1 VAIYHFSTNPI
12 QRSKGESAVGAAAYR
27 AGVKLVQKIVD
38 PATGAIREKIHNYEN
53 KKGVVHK
60 EILVPEGF
68 VKAEWLKDRQELWQR
83 TEDSEIRK
91 DAQLARQIVIALPKE
106 LSEEENI
113 ELAVNFAKEVL
124 VREGMVVDVAVHYDN
139 PDNPH
144 AHLLMTMR
152 DLEFDKEGEVV
163 FGGKNRD
170 WNSKQKIFEWRKA
183 WEKCL
188 NKELSIK
195 GFDMEVSAASFKDRG
210 IDLVATKHEGK
221 TRHIERVMRV
231 QEYNERARL
240 ANLEVIRKNPEMLI
254 DMLQSRKG
262 AFNRDDIVKGF
273 KGVLFESCGGK
284 LAVHDEEE
292 LVKGVEDI
300 MNSNKLMRI
309 SDRGFGGKAMY
320 AGKYQIERESE
331 LVRAANELKSRYGH
345 MIAVPEGGKI
355 DEKLSEQQEFVVK
368 GVLESSDLSIVQGL
382 PGAGKSTIARVIAKE
397 YEKLGY
403 RVLGTAVTAAACK
416 NLHEITDVYV
426 QTIAHIKTRW
436 NWLEKDGKAI
446 DFNSKD
452 VLIIDEMSMVSLS
465 DMGYLLSKAAE
476 KGAKVIA
483 LGDVNQFAAIKE
495 HGAASKL
502 TEIADVFELNQV
514 KRMKNPEHSKAAEMM
529 AAKKIEEAME
539 VLSQQGV
546 FKLSSSR
553 VVARENLVLDY
564 VSKYGELVEDG
575 EGKYLGLNKKM
586 VVLAHTNKEV
596 NALNKMIRSELKFLG
611 VLDAQDKQ
619 VKVGSRRMSFA
630 IGEQVVFGKN
640 DKDLGV
646 INGDVGVITGIKE
659 FDEYSGGRYADV
671 KVKLST
677 GKLVTINTKEYKDI
691 SYGYAITA
699 YKGQGGTYEYVYV
712 VYEKGLKYEAFNVMI
727 TRHEK
732 GLIVYV
738 NEEDLRIKSVLQ
750 DAKFV
755 ELVKKLANTLRGD
768 STSGLVIDYNFESTE
783 AKNVQHYLGI
793 KAEVKEEVE
802 LFNKWK
808 KGQTVKNG
816 FVPKSSAYEN
826 MGSFTH
832 KLALRKASASM
843 ILTDFDKHKRL
854 LKVAGVNRGLLE
866 VHAGNKEK
874 NLDVKYFR
882 LVSSNWK
889 ENALDLTRKWLDH
902 QDDLIDRLAAKE
914 TELHNLQVEYEKD
927 ELKSKYFIHYMD
939 AHKAY
944 LENIYKGDYSDIHAK
959 WKDLSKKYGL
969 EKLVQMVNQKPWVLG
984 AFRGKLGWYDADEE
998 RKEAKRLA
1006 VNIGDSMCKA
1016 ITSIADKDAHYTVI
1030 DSKNLEGQIKKL
1042 SAEVRDIE
1050 KLIVSKADYKFM
1062 NSLKISP
1069 EILEKRGDLSKWRS
1083 LLLGSS
1089 VVDNSALGGLIEELE
1104 FKKGDSLYKDI
1115 WRYKGILNGLDDVVL
1130 RMASWYGKEDAE
1142 YPAAS
1147 LLSEYKEELK
1157 LLRERIV
1164 CQRGWQQA
1172 AQERGLSIGYF
1183 RDHVEDEKLKIL
1195 SSLSQGVSKNRI
1207 ARLAEIYLMEKVEVC
1222 QKVVDLKTAYF
1233 DFKKEF
1239 ELKEDKLE
1247 KFRNKRFGE
1256 LENLSKVYQSSA
1268 SAVIKKFESLYQSHG
1283 EKAFD
1288 MVRSNPGILGSFKGF
1303 GVGKIVM
1310 TLDRARAH
1318 ELSAGVANS
1327 INNLL
1332 KLNDEVQ
1339 KLETEILEGKYSEKL
1354 SKLKLDAFGFRLS
1367 NLNAPTVRCLINL
1380 KNKEFSSKDLDL
1392 FEVLCGNKIPN
1403 KDKLVGIK
1411 RPAVIRQQEVLKFD
1425 DVISQLRP
1433 SDYER
1438 LFRQYA
1444 GNIVDG
1450 KENIRVHGSSI
1461 SYGSL
1466 NMNLDNSLWIR
1477 FSTGESGNIFHFVQK
1492 GAGVD
1497 KIHSLQIVA
1506 DQVGCGGLNATFIK
1520 KEELHPVEPEI
1531 KQEQRL
1537 VPIAF
1542 NEELTKEAF
1551 EERFAYLCS
1560 ANRLEALHRYCD
1572 SRGNILGYAARLVDK
1587 QSRKKQVLPVAYL
1600 YDKEENKAK
1609 VVLKAFTDQKLIYGL
1624 EKLRDNKTVLIV
1636 EGEKTADM
1644 AQKLFPEMN
1653 VISWIGGSNS
1663 AHKVDWSEIYGK
1675 QIVIWPDND
1684 APGVKAAEII
1694 HDRLSVSE
1702 NPNKKVTVVDVKNL
1716 SLPEKWDLAD
1726 KLPEH
1731 LSKTDLKELVSIYDK
1746 DCPVKQIKLQ
1756 AKEIAYELEQNF
1768 EKLLDP
1774 EDELKVN
1781 SRRELQQFKHPRLN
1795 KEIIRNI
1802 VTENVFEATFKNNNM
1817 ALSEG
1822 QMGEIYKR
1830 LEYDIQTIANVYE
1843 KLSYR
1848 QIKKNPES
1856 FTQFYSKAGPN
1867 NKVLLQEIKLEV
1879 DYESRVREMGN
1890 DPRDR
1895 NMEKDFGKMLEQAH
1909 ENHFVKEISKM
1920 NKDIGQSVA
1929 EQMADYGLKYGM
1941 SNLTTKR
1948 LEIMH
1953 DIAQEEHK
1961 HFDKAIDKGLKQH
1974 RELSI
1979 EHDHFKEINRGL
1991 SRAFREQILQ
2001 DNLHQEHNHV
2011 HEHNLQH
2018 KHEHHHN
2025 LADQLTQRAINRHL
2039 EELHEQRQIEHEL
2052 TINRIIKPKK

>member
-1 VAIYHFSTNPI
+1 MAIYHFSTNPI

-38 PATGAIREKIHNYEN
+38 PATGAVREKIHNYEN

-91 DAQLARQIVIALPKE
+91 DAQLGRQIVIALPKE

-124 VREGMVVDVAVHYDN
+124 AKDGMVVDVAVHYDN

-221 TRHIERVMRV
+221 IRHIARVMRV
-231 QEYNERARL
+231 QAYNEQVRL
-240 ANLEVIRKNPEMLI
+240 ANLEVIRENPEMLI

-262 AFNRDDIVKGF
+262 VFNRDDIVKGF
-273 KGVLFESCGGK
+273 KGVLFESCGGR
-284 LAVHDEEE
+284 LTISEEEE
-292 LVKGVEDI
+292 LVRGVEGI
-300 MNSNKLMRI
+300 MNSEKLVRV

-320 AGKYQIERESE
+320 AGKRQVEKEAE

-355 DEKLSEQQEFVVK
+355 DEGLSVQQEFVVK
-368 GVLESSDLSIVQGL
+368 GVLESSDLAIVQGL
-382 PGAGKSTIARVIAKE
+382 PGAGKSTIAKTIAKE

-416 NLHEITDVYV
+416 NLHEITDMQV
-426 QTIAHIKTRW
+426 QTIAHMKTRW
-436 NWLEKDGKAI
+436 DWLEKDGKAI
-446 DFNSKD
+446 DFGSRD

-502 TEIADVFELNQV
+502 IEIADVFELNQV
-514 KRMKNPEHSKAAEMM
+514 KRMKNPQHSKAAEMM
-529 AAKKIEEAME
+529 ADKKIEEAIE

-564 VSKYGELVEDG
+564 VSKYAELVEDG

-586 VVLAHTNKEV
+586 VILAHTNKEV
-596 NALNKMIRSELKFLG
+596 NALNKMIRSELKSLE

-630 IGEQVVFGKN
+630 VGEQVVFGKN

-646 INGDVGVITGIKE
+646 INGDVGVINGIKE

-712 VYEKGLKYEAFNVMI
+712 VHEKGLRYEAFNVMI

-738 NEEDLRIKSVLQ
+738 NEEDLKIKSVLQ

-755 ELVKKLANTLRGD
+755 ELVKKLASTLSLD
-768 STSGLVIDYNFESTE
+768 STSGLVIDHDFESVE
-783 AKNVQHYLGI
+783 AKNIQHYLGI

-808 KGQTVKNG
+808 KTQIAEKG
-816 FVPKSSAYEN
+816 FVPKSSAYDN
-826 MGSFTH
+826 MDSFTH
-832 KLALRKASASM
+832 KVALRKAAASM
-843 ILTDFDKHKRL
+843 ILADFDKHNRL
-854 LKVAGVNRGLLE
+854 LKVAGVSKGLLE

-874 NLDVKYFR
+874 NLDVKHFR

-889 ENALDLTRKWLDH
+889 ESALDLTQKWLEH
-902 QDDLIDRLAAKE
+902 QDDLIDKLAAKE
-914 TELHNLQVEYEKD
+914 TELHSLQVEHEAEELKLRYLNHYISSHMSYLQRVYKDAYHKIHDQWD
-927 ELKSKYFIHYMD
+927 ELQ
-939 AHKAY
+939 
-944 LENIYKGDYSDIHAK
+944 
-959 WKDLSKKYGL
+959 KKYGA
-969 EKLVQMVNQKPWVLG
+969 KRLVQMVNKNPQLLG
-984 AFRGKLGWYDADEE
+984 EFRGKFGWYGSDEE

-1006 VNIGDSMCKA
+1006 VNIGDSMRLASDNQDSC
-1016 ITSIADKDAHYTVI
+1016 IAHNDLMDKKGLGT
-1030 DSKNLEGQIKKL
+1030 K
-1042 SAEVRDIE
+1042 IE
-1050 KLIVSKADYKFM
+1050 KLSLEVSNMEKLLASKKDYKFM

-1069 EILEKRGDLSKWRS
+1069 EILERKADLGKWQS
-1083 LLLGSS
+1083 LLLGSGI
-1089 VVDNSALGGLIEELE
+1089 VDDNALSGLVEEVK
-1104 FKKGDSLYKDI
+1104 FKQANTLYKNI
-1115 WRYKGILNGLDDVVL
+1115 WRYKSVQNGLNDLVL
-1130 RMASWYGKEDAE
+1130 RIADWYSKESLE
-1142 YPAAS
+1142 YPS
-1147 LLSEYKEELK
+1147 THLFFEYKRELK
-1157 LLRERIV
+1157 DLWVDITSKEGWQGVVKARGLFEGCLKGDLTEERDRIV
-1164 CQRGWQQA
+1164 NR
-1172 AQERGLSIGYF
+1172 LS
-1183 RDHVEDEKLKIL
+1183 K
-1195 SSLSQGVSKNRI
+1195 GVSKENI
-1207 ARLAEIYLMEKVEVC
+1207 ARLADIYLNERVKICEKFIEHKSSYFNLKKELNDKEQQIKILQGKKQGELGNLNNIYQEGANEILSEFKKLQKVEG
-1222 QKVVDLKTAYF
+1222 
-1233 DFKKEF
+1233 
-1239 ELKEDKLE
+1239 DK
-1247 KFRNKRFGE
+1247 
-1256 LENLSKVYQSSA
+1256 A
-1268 SAVIKKFESLYQSHG
+1268 I
-1283 EKAFD
+1283 D
-1288 MVRSNPGILGSFKGF
+1288 MVNHDPEVLGTYRGF
-1303 GVGKIVM
+1303 GIGKIIRTM
-1310 TLDRARAH
+1310 DRVRAH
-1318 ELSAGVANS
+1318 ELSQGVASS
-1327 INNLL
+1327 ISSIF
-1332 KLNDEVQ
+1332 
-1339 KLETEILEGKYSEKL
+1339 KLESEIEALKTEISKGGYQAKIKDLDHKAFVMQIHDL
-1354 SKLKLDAFGFRLS
+1354 STKTLQ
-1367 NLNAPTVRCLINL
+1367 NLQKL
-1380 KNKEFSSKDLDL
+1380 KNKQIDRDSLETLECIARQKIADKDRLL
-1392 FEVLCGNKIPN
+1392 GIENRFE
-1403 KDKLVGIK
+1403 IK
-1411 RPAVIRQQEVLKFD
+1411 QEVLKFD
-1425 DVISQLRP
+1425 DVVKQLRS

-1466 NMNLDNSLWIR
+1466 NMNLDNGLWIR

-1497 KIHSLQIVA
+1497 KVHSLQIVA
-1506 DQVGCGGLNATFIK
+1506 DQVGCAGLNATFIK
-1520 KEELHPVEPEI
+1520 KAELHPVEPEV

-1537 VPIAF
+1537 VPITF

-1551 EERFAYLCS
+1551 EERFGYLCS
-1560 ANRLEALHRYCD
+1560 ANKLEALHRYCD
-1572 SRGNILGYAARLVDK
+1572 DQGNILGYAARLIDR
-1587 QSRKKQVLPVAYL
+1587 QSGKKQVLPVAYL
-1600 YDKEENKAK
+1600 YDQEENKAK
-1609 VVLKAFTDQKLIYGL
+1609 VALKAFTDQKLVYGL

-1636 EGEKTADM
+1636 EGEKTADI
-1644 AQKLFPEMN
+1644 AQTLFPEMN

-1663 AHKVDWSEIYGK
+1663 AYKVDWSGVHGK
-1675 QIVIWPDND
+1675 QVVIWPDND

-1694 HDRLSVSE
+1694 HERLSVLE
-1702 NPNKKVTVVDVKNL
+1702 NYSGDKVSIVDVKNL
-1716 SLPEKWDLAD
+1716 GLPEKWDLAD

-1731 LSKTDLKELVSIYDK
+1731 LSKENIKELVSIHDK
-1746 DCPVKQIKLQ
+1746 DYCVKQIKEQ
-1756 AKEIAYELEQNF
+1756 AKEISLELEHKL

-1774 EDELKVN
+1774 RDELKAL
-1781 SRRELQQFKHPRLN
+1781 RKELQQFKHPRLN
-1795 KEIIRNI
+1795 KDIIRDI
-1802 VTENVFEATFKNNNM
+1802 ATEHVFEATLKNNNM
-1817 ALSEG
+1817 PLSEEQKVEIYQRLAHDIKDIAYEYEALSYE
-1822 QMGEIYKR
+1822 Q
-1830 LEYDIQTIANVYE
+1830 IAND
-1843 KLSYR
+1843 
-1848 QIKKNPES
+1848 PDS
-1856 FTQFYSKAGPN
+1856 FKRFYSKKGPN
-1867 NKVLLQEIKLEV
+1867 NKLLLQEIRQKIE
-1879 DYESRVREMGN
+1879 YETRVREMGS

-1909 ENHFVKEISKM
+1909 ENHFVKEISKE

-1929 EQMADYGLKYGM
+1929 EQIADYGLKHGM
-1941 SNLTTKR
+1941 SSLTTKR

-1953 DIAQEEHK
+1953 DIAKEEHQ
-1961 HFDKAIDKGLKQH
+1961 HLDKAISHGLDHHK
-1974 RELSI
+1974 ELDI
-1979 EHDHFKEINRGL
+1979 EHDHFKEMNRNLG
-1991 SRAFREQILQ
+1991 RAFRDHMLHDHLHNDHNHHDHHI
-2001 DNLHQEHNHV
+2001 DHNHHQEEIANRLA
-2011 HEHNLQH
+2011 HEALMH
-2018 KHEHHHN
+2018 
-2025 LADQLTQRAINRHL
+2025 HL
-2039 EELHEQRQIEHEL
+2039 EEQHRIQHEL
-2052 TINRIIKPKK
+2052 TVTHTLKLHH